1 MAVAQAPAERRRRG
15 STVDAGCFP
24 SMICDGPSDPLWLN
38 RYGGRG
44 TMGYGPRVVGEGD
57 LDRYCS
63 DKDPLAGKRTRI
75 LCSLTCQETGVEA
88 DKIAYVLSGLHGDL
102 TIAATTYWYGV
113 PAALPSSG
121 AGSEFRIIWA
131 RL

>member
-1 MAVAQAPAERRRRG
+1 MAEPLRRKRHYG
-15 STVDAGCFP
+15 VWTAGEWQ
-24 SMICDGPSDPLWLN
+24 IKRKKHLRQDQE
-38 RYGGRG
+38 
-44 TMGYGPRVVGEGD
+44 VVGEGD